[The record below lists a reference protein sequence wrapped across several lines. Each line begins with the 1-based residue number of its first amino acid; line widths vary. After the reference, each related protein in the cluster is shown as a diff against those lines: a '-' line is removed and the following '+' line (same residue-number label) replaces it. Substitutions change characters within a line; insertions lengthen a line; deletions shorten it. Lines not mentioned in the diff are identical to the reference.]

1 MGILVAVFVA
11 CSEETSPTP
20 LQLLD
25 LTGQVVN
32 PLQAGSAKATV
43 FLFTTVDCPISN
55 RYAPEIQRLHEKFA
69 PRGVDFYLVYADP
82 DASSESIEKHIREY
96 GYQCR
101 VLRDPQHLLVR
112 HTQATVTP
120 EAAVFDDAAQMVY
133 RGRIDDRYVDYGK
146 ARATPTSRDLEEVL
160 EATLAGRREP
170 LVTTPAVGCFIPD
183 LQ

>member
-1 MGILVAVFVA
+1 M
-11 CSEETSPTP
+11 
-20 LQLLD
+20 
-25 LTGQVVN
+25 
-32 PLQAGSAKATV
+32 
-43 FLFTTVDCPISN
+43 
-55 RYAPEIQRLHEKFA
+55 
-69 PRGVDFYLVYADP
+69 DFYLVYADP
-82 DASSESIEKHIREY
+82 DQSSESIERYIREY

-160 EATLAGRREP
+160 EAILAGRMGT